1 MIEDLKAQSR
11 ELKRGKIVSETAR
24 IPWTDLQRHFAG
36 GRVLFVDHRLDLVDA
51 AYAVQ
56 DDDLPQVTA
65 WTERGMLAPVSDQQ
79 AREWFEQ
86 DALLWAVVIKPWVLV
101 QAITTES
108 EDATRR
114 N

>member
-11 ELKRGKIVSETAR
+11 ELKRGKIVSETAK

-36 GRVLFVDHRLDLVDA
+36 GRVLYVDSRLDLVDA

-65 WTERGMLAPVSDQQ
+65 WTERGVLAPVSDQQ
-79 AREWFEQ
+79 ARDWIAEE
-86 DALLWAVVIKPWVLV
+86 AVLWAVVIKPWVLV
-101 QAITTES
+101 QVITSES
-108 EDATRR
+108 PDSTRR